1 MRWVSRR
8 VMPLPGSK
16 RGTRAR
22 PASIT
27 TRTPSMVRL
36 VSAMLVASTTLRVP
50 ATPARWRRAGRRV
63 ELAMQRAEQH
73 LGASAKGF
81 AQAFVNAAD
90 LGLAGKKDQHAAAFL
105 RQRLEHRLLHPR
117 LDELAGLR
125 RPSPADIHREHAA
138 LAAHHRRFAE
148 QRRKTLALQGRRH
161 HQHFQRRLVAQQFAA
176 IESQRQGQVGIQAA
190 LVEFVEDHQ
199 ADTVQRRVVLQ
210 ATARI
215 PSVTTSMR
223 VFGPTLLSRRIR

>member
-1 MRWVSRR
+1 
-8 VMPLPGSK
+8 
-16 RGTRAR
+16 
-22 PASIT
+22 
-27 TRTPSMVRL
+27 
-36 VSAMLVASTTLRVP
+36 
-50 ATPARWRRAGRRV
+50 
-63 ELAMQRAEQH
+63 MQRAEQH
-73 LGASAKGF
+73 LGATAKGL

-190 LVEFVEDHQ
+190 LTHLTDC
-199 ADTVQRRVVLQ
+199 
-210 ATARI
+210 
-215 PSVTTSMR
+215 
-223 VFGPTLLSRRIR
+223 TLLSKSPNHLKYMTFPET